1 MADIFFGKFS
11 ELVSSKDEKPVVEV
25 KESSQTVIPREKK
38 SHKKL
43 FIYLSIT
50 IIIITGIYL
59 ISWIA
64 LK

>member
-1 MADIFFGKFS
+1 MGGFAWF
-11 ELVSSKDEKPVVEV
+11 VEV